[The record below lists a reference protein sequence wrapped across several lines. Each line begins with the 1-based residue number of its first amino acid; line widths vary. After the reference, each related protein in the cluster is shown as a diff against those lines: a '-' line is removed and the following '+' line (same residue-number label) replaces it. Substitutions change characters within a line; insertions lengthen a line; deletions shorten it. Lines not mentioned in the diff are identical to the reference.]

1 MMRSHLSISTMELI
15 FYCFRYKKR
24 GLHPLVPLDFLLIFC
39 NYSAG
44 FICILIKKV
53 LDMVF
58 GDIFKNR
65 LDSQSH

>member
-1 MMRSHLSISTMELI
+1 MLHQPVNLHARDQSGHASQFSI
-15 FYCFRYKKR
+15 R
-24 GLHPLVPLDFLLIFC
+24 